1 VKHLLLALSGHG
13 YGHLAQGAAVV
24 NALWKTRPGVHVTV
38 CGSLPRAVVAGKLTR
53 PFDYRRVELDPVLR
67 MTNAWE
73 VDIPASLQ
81 VYREFHR
88 DWDAGLRRDGE
99 LLAQLAPDIVLSD
112 IPYRILLAAHRA
124 GIPAIGLCSLN
135 WAAIAANYFPAA
147 AGSAMLAQMWA
158 GYLAA
163 DVFLAPEPALP
174 MPELAGYRSIG
185 PIARLGAR
193 RRNRL
198 RTLLSLPPETA
209 VVLVALGGIATEVPF
224 GNWPRPGNVVW
235 LFTGPVPAD
244 RKDLINISG
253 LTLPFIDV
261 LASADAVLTK
271 PGYGTYTEAVCNG
284 IPLMSLERPD
294 WPETEHLNS
303 WARRHGRLETMTRE
317 QFVCGR
323 FVAALQALRAQPAPG
338 RLPEPH
344 GIRQAVE
351 VIVSR
356 LPGN

>member
-1 VKHLLLALSGHG
+1 MKHLLLALSGHG

-38 CGSLPRAVVAGKLTR
+38 CASLPRSVVAGKLTR

-67 MTNAWE
+67 MINAWE
-73 VDIPASLQ
+73 VDIPASLE

-88 DWDAGLRRDGE
+88 DWDAGLRHDGE
-99 LLAQLAPDIVLSD
+99 LLAQLAPDLVLAD
-112 IPYRILLAAHRA
+112 IPYRFLLAAHQA

-135 WAAIAANYFPAA
+135 WAAIAANYFPDA
-147 AGSAMLAQMWA
+147 AGKAMLAQMWA
-158 GYLAA
+158 GYRAA

-185 PIARLGAR
+185 PIARLGVR
-193 RRNRL
+193 RRSRL
-198 RTLLSLPPETA
+198 RELLSLPPETA
-209 VVLVALGGIATEVPF
+209 VVLVALGGIATALPF
-224 GNWPRPGNVVW
+224 GNWPRMENTVW

-244 RKDLINISG
+244 RKDLIDISG
-253 LTLPFIDV
+253 LAMPFIDV

-284 IPLMSLERPD
+284 IPLLSLERPD

-317 QFVCGR
+317 QFECGR
-323 FVAALQALRAQPAPG
+323 FAAALQALLAQPAPG
-338 RLPEPH
+338 RIPEPH